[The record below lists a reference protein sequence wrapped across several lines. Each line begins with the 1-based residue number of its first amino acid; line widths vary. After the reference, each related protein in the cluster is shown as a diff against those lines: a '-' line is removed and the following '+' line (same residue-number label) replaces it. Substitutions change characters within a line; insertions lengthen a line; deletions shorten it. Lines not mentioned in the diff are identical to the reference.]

1 MGYVLQSIKVVN
13 AVLLGQWAD
22 WNGRAT
28 ERNRS
33 DVSLRH
39 ILPAASILR
48 ENKWKNLDNVI
59 NGYLAV
65 KHPP

>member
-28 ERNRS
+28 ERNRNDIS
-33 DVSLRH
+33 RRH